1 MSKTIENT
9 LLTAHST
16 SLALLEKTVQTC
28 LACKLSQGRTQT
40 VFGEGNPNASVM
52 LIGEG
57 PGQQE
62 DETGRPFVGRAGKL
76 LTEILAS
83 IDLQRDR
90 DIYICN
96 VVKCRPPNN
105 RAPLPEEIK
114 ACLGYLHGQINA
126 IQPKIILLCGS
137 TALKSVLGINTPI
150 SKVRGQWLKTPF
162 GDNTLAM
169 AIFHPSYLLRNPSK
183 EPGSPKYWMWQDMKA
198 LREKLDTLY
207 TQARE

>member
-1 MSKTIENT
+1 MNKTLENT
-9 LLTAHST
+9 LLAAHSA
-16 SLALLEKTVQTC
+16 SLASLQETVQNCHAC
-28 LACKLSQGRTQT
+28 LLSKGRTQT
-40 VFGEGNPNASVM
+40 VFGEGNPNASVV

-83 IDLQRDR
+83 VDLQRDR

-105 RAPLPEEIK
+105 RAPLPEEVK
-114 ACLGYLHGQINA
+114 ACSGYLLGQIAA
-126 IQPKIILLCGS
+126 IKPAIILLCGS
-137 TALKSVLGINTPI
+137 TALKSVLGIATPI
-150 SKVRGQWLKTPF
+150 SKVRGQWLETPF

-198 LREKLDTLY
+198 LREKLNSLK
-207 TQARE
+207 AK